1 VTVDTT
7 PAQDV
12 YQVNG
17 HQIRGYALLERRV
30 SRATEYTGRV
40 VLPWEW
46 AGKRVKIVVAGE
58 VIEGVPRAAGKQAR
72 LNVHG
77 SHVGEVVSV
86 VRVEP

>member
-1 VTVDTT
+1 MTVDTT

-40 VLPWEW
+40 CGPD
-46 AGKRVKIVVAGE
+46 
-58 VIEGVPRAAGKQAR
+58 
-72 LNVHG
+72 
-77 SHVGEVVSV
+77 
-86 VRVEP
+86 